1 MKLNNIFQTF
11 ARVFIVVFLV
21 LLILNLN
28 PSTNSSDYYK
38 EKIINLQ
45 IEKTSASNTS
55 WLAIDEAQVRAH
67 LELGMKN
74 LQNSNFQQF
83 KKNIKTSKFLIA
95 DEEQSPLFLE
105 LEKAEKILENVTILQ
120 IKLQA
125 LPMQSQHFVKLI
137 IKESPELIG
146 NLIEEND
153 DFISI
158 KDTSGF
164 TTPINKKSI
173 ESIIAIDQKEK
184 AIICSDLLSKLLEDN
199 GKSSYG
205 LYLSAKWAYQND
217 LQNIATPILVEAAL
231 NDPKILITINE
242 CEAKIIL
249 NNAILSNL
257 NGDYDIAKEN
267 AMKIISTYSNTT
279 QFEEAEK
286 ILVEINKNIET
297 QNSLNLINNDLTP
310 SIKTTQTSAKK
321 TLTIRNQTTGELRED
336 SVSKQIISNDKEIL
350 EEKLMDKTSLLNK
363 TLYQEKPYQDAAEL
377 IEQGGNLLKI
387 GMSIDN
393 PGSKKAQINFK
404 NALIKFEA
412 AKKMLAKINKKYE
425 GNKDL
430 EALNKLANEMHFMLN
445 KNLIRLQ

>member
-279 QFEEAEK
+279 Q
-286 ILVEINKNIET
+286 
-297 QNSLNLINNDLTP
+297 NSLNLINNDLTP